1 MAYNKL
7 RKLLGM
13 KPKADKTTSE
23 KGITTVTDYF
33 PTFRSKR
40 WQNTGKTARSFPYP
54 ATAKAKSAKKPII
67 SLTAGRLSACILTA
81 F

>member
-23 KGITTVTDYF
+23 KGITTV
-33 PTFRSKR
+33 
-40 WQNTGKTARSFPYP
+40 KTARSFPYP